1 MYRLPRL
8 MVTAL
13 TISTL
18 LAAVGCLST
27 NPSPLA
33 SSPGRHLW
41 ATGPILGRL
50 MPVSQY
56 RPLTVREKVV
66 AVARSK
72 LGVRYRY
79 GASGPDRFDCSGFV
93 HYVFSQV
100 GLDLPRRSRE
110 QFQLGARV
118 KVEDLRPGDLVGFK
132 IRSWRRVTH
141 VGIYLGDGRFIHANR
156 RGGSVRIGRLR
167 QRYYRRRL
175 AGYARILPARAD
187 VVEAHNWENPA
198 WAPNPFRPR

>member
-1 MYRLPRL
+1 LYRLPRRL
-8 MVTAL
+8 IIAL
-13 TISTL
+13 IFPTL

-33 SSPGRHLW
+33 SSPGRSLW
-41 ATGPILGRL
+41 ATSPILGRL

-93 HYVFSQV
+93 RYVFSQV

-110 QFQLGARV
+110 QFQLGARL

-141 VGIYLGDGRFIHANR
+141 VGIYLGHGQFIHANR
-156 RGGSVRIGRLR
+156 RGGSVRIGRL
-167 QRYYRRRL
+167 QKRYYRRRL
-175 AGYARILPARAD
+175 AGYARILPEKAD
-187 VVEAHNWENPA
+187 LVATSDRENPA
-198 WAPNPFRPR
+198 WAPNPFRHR